1 MFDPAKSRES
11 VMQAAEGGSHQDFHK
26 MGTMIGRAGGIVA
39 APPKQR
45 KQQANQLTNSQELE
59 GLDLATDYQK
69 KPPKPTKNILLTDNT
84 MEEGEDRVD
93 TENENDAQHTVQS
106 IRMSQVVRSRISR
119 SKKDS
124 LERRK
129 EKRET

>member
-1 MFDPAKSRES
+1 
-11 VMQAAEGGSHQDFHK
+11 

-59 GLDLATDYQK
+59 GLDLAVNYQK